1 MYGLVNMRKIT
12 KTLVT
17 AGVLTA
23 VAIGL
28 SGGVA
33 AADRPFG
40 LGTLATAE
48 QVAGWDIDVR
58 PDGKDAPIGSG
69 TAADGEE
76 IYAERCAGCHG
87 DFGEGVDR
95 WPVLAGGHG
104 SLVSADPVKTVG
116 SYWPYASTVYD
127 YVYRA
132 MPFGEAQSLTHDE
145 TYQVVAYILYMN
157 DVIDDEFELSNKTI
171 GTVKMPNRDG
181 FMLPDPRPDGQ
192 PTGAPCMTDCK
203 VSTKIIGRARIIDVT
218 PDKQ

>member
-1 MYGLVNMRKIT
+1 MYDLVKMRHVV

-17 AGVLTA
+17 TGVVAGFA
-23 VAIGL
+23 MAL
-28 SGGVA
+28 SGTATA
-33 AADRPFG
+33 AERPFG
-40 LGTLATAE
+40 LGALATAE
-48 QVAGWDIDVR
+48 QIAGWDIDVR
-58 PDGKDAPIGSG
+58 PDGKGAPIGSG

-76 IYAERCAGCHG
+76 IYAERCASCHG

-95 WPVLAGGHG
+95 WPILAGGLG
-104 SLVSADPVKTVG
+104 SLITDDPVKTVG

-145 TYQVVAYILYMN
+145 TYQVVAYILYMS
-157 DVIDDEFELSNKTI
+157 DVIDDEFVLSNETI
-171 GTVKMPNRDG
+171 GSVKMPNQNG

-192 PTGAPCMTDCK
+192 LASAPCMQNCE
-203 VSTKIIGRARIIDVT
+203 VPTKIIGRARIIDVT

>member
-1 MYGLVNMRKIT
+1 MYGLVKMRHFAKSIVAT
-12 KTLVT
+12 GVF
-17 AGVLTA
+17 AGFA
-23 VAIGL
+23 MAL
-28 SGGVA
+28 SGSVN

-48 QVAGWDIDVR
+48 QIAGWDIDVR
-58 PDGKDAPIGSG
+58 PDGKGAPIGSG

-76 IYAERCAGCHG
+76 VYAERCAGCHG

-95 WPVLAGGHG
+95 WPVLAGGLG
-104 SLVSADPVKTVG
+104 SLVTADPVKTVG

-157 DVIDDEFELSNKTI
+157 DVIDDEFALSNETI
-171 GTVKMPNRDG
+171 GSVKMPNQNG

-192 PTGAPCMTDCK
+192 LASALCLRPRLCEVLRQGPGK
-203 VSTKIIGRARIIDVT
+203 VV
-218 PDKQ
+218 

>member
-1 MYGLVNMRKIT
+1 MFGLVKMRHVA
-12 KTLVT
+12 KTMVYT
-17 AGVLTA
+17 GVVAGFVMALSGTA
-23 VAIGL
+23 VA
-28 SGGVA
+28 A
-33 AADRPFG
+33 ERPFN

-48 QVAGWDIDVR
+48 QIAGWDIDVR
-58 PDGKDAPIGSG
+58 PDGKGAPIGSG

-76 IYAERCAGCHG
+76 VYAERCASCHG

-95 WPVLAGGHG
+95 WPILAGGLG
-104 SLVSADPVKTVG
+104 SLATGDPVKTVG

-145 TYQVVAYILYMN
+145 TYQVVAYILNMS
-157 DVIDDEFELSNKTI
+157 DVIDDEFVLSNETI
-171 GTVKMPNRDG
+171 ASVKMPNANG

-192 PTGAPCMTDCK
+192 LASAPCMQNCE